1 MPDSMMDME
10 HRDHQLHRQQ
20 QQQQQSHR
28 ITASTSTFAPPAPPS
43 TSQSED
49 RDRDRERERDRDRD
63 HQHLHQQQQ
72 QHHLHQSNHV
82 ASSPLPVNASI
93 QLHQQQQQQQ
103 QPQIR
108 EREQQQQQLH
118 HQQQQLQPQMQQQQ
132 QQQQMLQ
139 QPQQQ
144 MQQQQQL
151 PHSHHALMQQ
161 SQQQQAIHRAEAH
174 RADEEISDKASTCG
188 KLLIFLSVA
197 LVIMTLPFSL
207 FVCFKVVQ
215 EYERAVIFRLGRLMQ
230 GGAKGPGIF
239 FILPCIDSYARVD
252 LRTRTYDVPPQE
264 VLTKDSVTV
273 SVDAV
278 VYYRVSNATVSIANV
293 ENAHH
298 STRLLAQTTLRNT
311 MGTRH
316 LHEILSERMTISGTM
331 QVQLDEATDAWG
343 IKVERVEIKDVR
355 LPVQLQ
361 RAMAAE
367 AEAAREAR
375 AKVIA
380 AEGEQKASRALR
392 EASEVIGDSPAALQL
407 RYLQTLNTISAEK
420 NSTIVFP
427 LPIDLITYF
436 LKTNE
441 ASTQKN
447 ARAAVAAIGNTP
459 PPLQLAPQQQPF
471 QQQQQQQQFLQ
482 DPQQQQQYQQ
492 QPQQQQQQ
500 LQQQQQPPQQQQD
513 QHYQQGQQIS
523 SAM

>member
-1 MPDSMMDME
+1 MVEEFLEKLPEIDTRYEDIVPMEQVSSMVSNGGGSVTMQ
-10 HRDHQLHRQQ
+10 RDDEYRN
-20 QQQQQSHR
+20 R
-28 ITASTSTFAPPAPPS
+28 IMKNTQAK
-43 TSQSED
+43 
-49 RDRDRERERDRDRD
+49 
-63 HQHLHQQQQ
+63 
-72 QHHLHQSNHV
+72 
-82 ASSPLPVNASI
+82 
-93 QLHQQQQQQQ
+93 
-103 QPQIR
+103 
-108 EREQQQQQLH
+108 
-118 HQQQQLQPQMQQQQ
+118 
-132 QQQQMLQ
+132 
-139 QPQQQ
+139 
-144 MQQQQQL
+144 
-151 PHSHHALMQQ
+151 HSHGFLY
-161 SQQQQAIHRAEAH
+161 S
-174 RADEEISDKASTCG
+174 DEDISDKASTCG

-436 LKTNE
+436 LKTSE
-441 ASTQKN
+441 ASSQQN
-447 ARAAVAAIGNTP
+447 AAAAVAA
-459 PPLQLAPQQQPF
+459 QQQVQL
-471 QQQQQQQQFLQ
+471 QQQQQLLQQQQQLH
-482 DPQQQQQYQQ
+482 QQQQQYSPSPQMLQEPALQLQMQPQPQ

-500 LQQQQQPPQQQQD
+500 Q
-513 QHYQQGQQIS
+513 YQQTQQIS

>member
-1 MPDSMMDME
+1 MVEEFLEKLPEIDTRYEDIVPMEQVSSMVSNGGGSVTMQ
-10 HRDHQLHRQQ
+10 RDDEYRN
-20 QQQQQSHR
+20 R
-28 ITASTSTFAPPAPPS
+28 IMK
-43 TSQSED
+43 
-49 RDRDRERERDRDRD
+49 
-63 HQHLHQQQQ
+63 
-72 QHHLHQSNHV
+72 
-82 ASSPLPVNASI
+82 
-93 QLHQQQQQQQ
+93 
-103 QPQIR
+103 IR
-108 EREQQQQQLH
+108 RL
-118 HQQQQLQPQMQQQQ
+118 
-132 QQQQMLQ
+132 
-139 QPQQQ
+139 
-144 MQQQQQL
+144 
-151 PHSHHALMQQ
+151 
-161 SQQQQAIHRAEAH
+161 
-174 RADEEISDKASTCG
+174 ADEDISDKASTCG

-436 LKTNE
+436 LKTSE
-441 ASTQKN
+441 ASSQQN
-447 ARAAVAAIGNTP
+447 AAAAVAA
-459 PPLQLAPQQQPF
+459 QQQVQL
-471 QQQQQQQQFLQ
+471 QQQQQLLQQQQQLHQQQQQYSPSPQMLQ
-482 DPQQQQQYQQ
+482 EPALQLQMQPQPQLQQPQQQQQYQQ
-492 QPQQQQQQ
+492 T
-500 LQQQQQPPQQQQD
+500 
-513 QHYQQGQQIS
+513 QQIS